1 MRRRIRYSRNE
12 SGWLALVPLPLGF
25 GLNVGP
31 GFTGYISLRSW
42 SWARYDHADHM
53 GEQTRWSTQV
63 LSNPRPI
70 DIMVAASWERYTT
83 QRLRRRNI
91 ARILNR

>member
-1 MRRRIRYSRNE
+1 MSRRIRYSRNE

-53 GEQTRWSTQV
+53 GEQTRWATQV
-63 LSNPRPI
+63 LINI
-70 DIMVAASWERYTT
+70 TAAPNDNRLAQRWERYTA
-83 QRLRRRNI
+83 
-91 ARILNR
+91 ARDAKRWEAMK